1 MFYFEIPL
9 FCDTKMCEF
18 KTSTENSV
26 KPTFLHLHLNSCR
39 IIYNNLKIFLS
50 LTFEWM
56 FVSIQQ
62 FYFWI
67 LLWIFSSKIPHCT
80 KGLERNES
88 YFANSTFLA
97 VFNLLP
103 PPNHCGIE
111 QHSTFPLATF
121 IKNFT
126 IACCK
131 SWQYRLWSF
140 NFRDEKPNMILS
152 ILKWCVPN
160 DSLISFGKECSK
172 PTKCGSIFTKQ
183 NFSKLVSSC
192 ALMSS

>member
-1 MFYFEIPL
+1 MPFKKIPNNYLFKYLTTGTWFLGCTYKFSYLSKSPKFMFCFEIPL

-80 KGLERNES
+80 KGLERNEL

-131 SWQYRLWSF
+131 SWHVVEFQ
-140 NFRDEKPNMILS
+140 FR
-152 ILKWCVPN
+152 
-160 DSLISFGKECSK
+160 G
-172 PTKCGSIFTKQ
+172 
-183 NFSKLVSSC
+183 
-192 ALMSS
+192 